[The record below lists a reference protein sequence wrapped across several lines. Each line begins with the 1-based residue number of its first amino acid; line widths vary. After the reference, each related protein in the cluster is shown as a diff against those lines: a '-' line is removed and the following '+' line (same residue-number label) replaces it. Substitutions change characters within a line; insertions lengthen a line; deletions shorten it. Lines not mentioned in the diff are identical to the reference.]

1 MPAEHMGP
9 YPKVL
14 GHEGSGY
21 AEAVGSDVKHV
32 KAGDPVLLS
41 FASCASCKDCKDG
54 HSSFC
59 QQFPVLNYANE
70 QKMYSEA
77 SGQFFGQSSF
87 ASMAIVK
94 ASSVVNVKGIVSDEE
109 LKMFSPMGCGFQ
121 TGVGTIDNL
130 AEAKAKD
137 TVLIFGLGGVGLSG
151 IMAAKINNCHTI
163 IGVDRFEQRL
173 EFAKS
178 LGATHA
184 INTSEKDF
192 DLTKAVMDITDGIGA
207 DIIMDTTGNLGLIKS
222 GLECTANRGQL
233 IILGVPPADAILDVH
248 LISFMS
254 TGKRIRGSIEG
265 DVTPSDYIPKM
276 IQWQKQGALPIEQ
289 LIKYYKVEDFETA
302 LEDMHK
308 GSTIKPVLLW

>member
-1 MPAEHMGP
+1 MPVEAMGP

-41 FASCASCKDCKDG
+41 FASCAACKDCKDG
-54 HSSFC
+54 HPSFC
-59 QQFPVLNYANE
+59 QQFHVVNYANE
-70 QKMYSEA
+70 QKLYSEA

-87 ASMAIVK
+87 ASIAIVK
-94 ASSVVNVKGIVSDEE
+94 ASSVVSVKDIVSEEE

-137 TVLIFGLGGVGLSG
+137 VVVVLGLGGVGLSG
-151 IMAAKINNCHTI
+151 IMAAKINECRAI
-163 IGVDRFEQRL
+163 IGVDRFEKRL
-173 EFAKS
+173 ELAKS
-178 LGATHA
+178 LGATHV

-192 DLTKAVMDITDGIGA
+192 DLIKAVKDITDGIGA
-207 DIIMDTTGNLGLIKS
+207 DIIMDTTGNMGLIKS
-222 GLECTANRGQL
+222 GLAFTANRGQL
-233 IILGVPPADAILDVH
+233 IILGVPPVDGILDVH
-248 LISFMS
+248 LIAFMS

-265 DVTPSDYIPKM
+265 DVTPSEYIPKM
-276 IQWQKQGALPIEQ
+276 IQWQKEGKLPIEQ
-289 LIKYYKVEDFETA
+289 LIKYYKAEDFETA

-308 GSTIKPVLLW
+308 GTTIKPVLLW